1 MIPEPEGICSVKA
14 SHNLAR
20 VSVNFDDDKLL
31 PNGGLAVTGL
41 LAQKLGLAELVDAHV
56 TLSGEGAGNSGAK
69 ALTVIGS
76 ALAGGDCIDDVDV
89 LRAGAAPR
97 LFDGVRAASTVGTW
111 LRLFVW
117 AAVRQ
122 LDRVTR
128 ELLRRAWAA
137 GLGPDLDADLTI
149 DVDSTVCETYGLKKQ
164 GGAKFSY
171 LGVRGYHPLIASL
184 ADTGELLHTR
194 LRGGNAA
201 SGRGAATFVAETIAR
216 VRHAGARGVLTLRA
230 DSGFYAG
237 AVVSACRRAG
247 VAFSITA
254 RNNASIRRAIEA
266 IGDDA
271 WTPIPYWI
279 DGGADVAETRYTA
292 FAGTRHQVTC
302 RLLVRRVRPTP
313 RSQLALDVVFDYHAI
328 LTDRDGELLEVEAD
342 HRRHAVVEHVVAD
355 LKHHAGLAHLPSG
368 RFAANAAWLA
378 LVGVAYN
385 LARWTATATG
395 LGRVTTKTLR
405 LTIIA
410 VPARLVHRS
419 RRLRLRMPRHWPWA
433 DAIRDALATFARI
446 AAPG

>member
-1 MIPEPEGICSVKA
+1 VKA

-20 VSVNFDDDKLL
+20 VSVTFDEDRLV
-31 PNGGLAVTGL
+31 PNGGLTVAAL
-41 LAQKLGLAELVDAHV
+41 LAQKLGVDELIDEHV
-56 TLSGEGAGNSGAK
+56 TLTGEGAGNSGAK

-76 ALAGGDCIDDVDV
+76 ALAGGDCIDDVNV
-89 LRAGAAPR
+89 LRTGASR
-97 LFDGVRAASTVGTW
+97 QLFDQVRAPSTIGTW
-111 LRLFVW
+111 LRLFIW

-128 ELLRRAWAA
+128 ELLRRAWTA

-149 DVDSTVCETYGLKKQ
+149 DIDSSVVETYGLNKQ
-164 GGAKFSY
+164 GGSKFSY
-171 LGVRGYHPLIASL
+171 LGVRGYHPLVASL
-184 ADTGELLHTR
+184 AETGELLHAR

-216 VRHAGARGVLTLRA
+216 VRDAGARGALTLRA

-247 VAFSITA
+247 VAFSVTA
-254 RNNASIRRAIEA
+254 RKNTAIRAAIDA
-266 IGDDA
+266 IPDEA

-279 DGGADVAETRYTA
+279 DGGADVAETTYTA
-292 FAGTRHQVTC
+292 FAGTKHEVTC
-302 RLLVRRVRPTP
+302 RLIVRRVRPTP
-313 RSQLALDVVFDYHAI
+313 GSQLALDVVFDYHAI
-328 LTDRDGELLEVEAD
+328 LTDRPGELLQVEAD

-378 LVGVAYN
+378 LIGIGYN
-385 LARWTATATG
+385 LARWTANAAG

-405 LTIIA
+405 LTIISA
-410 VPARLVHRS
+410 PARLRHGA
-419 RRLRLRMPRHWPWA
+419 RRRRLRMPRDWPWA
-433 DAIRDALATFARI
+433 DHIRDALAAFARI
-446 AAPG
+446 PAPG